1 MCALFRSKNRQQAA
15 FLLIATMLLAAAQAH
30 AGDASYLDRARQLY
44 QNKQY
49 KEAAGLVRAGMYK
62 GLNSAAMWLLLA
74 QCYQKQGQ
82 TAAATQA
89 VDTIARY
96 FPGTAEAAQ
105 ARTLIDS
112 GQSLQV
118 GPTAASA
125 KPGKATNGTAE
136 ATLSEGVY
144 VVPAKFGHP
153 EVNSHTVT
161 LIRSM
166 VRALP
171 GNIYKIMDQAHVVIN
186 VTPNLI
192 DRFPEAVQHKHP
204 TLGHYFSEEYG
215 RTYGKDIYI
224 CERVITEPGGT
235 VLQSPLSDE
244 TIKATAYTQ
253 FSHALDCCLEFPSK
267 DKLFLT
273 LYRQDLEQAD
283 RSNPDLKPYIANDDL
298 GTNEVFG
305 GLAAGMMGNNTHITR
320 MLETNFPRCKAWIK
334 SRIDAIA
341 R

>member
-1 MCALFRSKNRQQAA
+1 MHSQIKSSNWQKVAL
-15 FLLIATMLLAAAQAH
+15 MLGVMSVFVASDVNAQEA
-30 AGDASYLDRARQLY
+30 DYLPRARQLY

-62 GLNSAAMWLLLA
+62 GVNSAPMWLLLA
-74 QCYQKQGQ
+74 DCYQKQGQ
-82 TAAATQA
+82 TEAARQA
-89 VDTIARY
+89 VDTIVKY

-105 ARTLIDS
+105 AKMLLDGGKSAQTS
-112 GQSLQV
+112 PTVSSAGASK
-118 GPTAASA
+118 TAANA
-125 KPGKATNGTAE
+125 PE
-136 ATLSEGVY
+136 ATLSERVY

-153 EVNSHTVT
+153 EVSGHTVT
-161 LIRSM
+161 LIKAM
-166 VRALP
+166 VRVLP

-192 DRFPEAVQHKHP
+192 DKFPEAVRQKHP

-224 CERVITEPGGT
+224 CERVSTEPGGT

-244 TIKATAYTQ
+244 TIKSTAYTQ
-253 FSHALDCCLEFPSK
+253 FSHALDCCLEFPSR

-283 RSNPDLKPYIANDDL
+283 RSNPDLKLYITNDDL
-298 GTNEVFG
+298 VTNEVFG
-305 GLAAGMMGNNTHITR
+305 GLAAGVMGNNTHITR

-341 R
+341 K